1 MKISKKQS
9 RDLPK
14 LVAQHWVPS
23 KQVARR
29 LDELAVG
36 FVVVFVA
43 GVVGVAFPGFASAVL
58 AAS

>member
-1 MKISKKQS
+1 
-9 RDLPK
+9 
-14 LVAQHWVPS
+14 VAQHWVPS

-29 LDELAVG
+29 LDELAVE